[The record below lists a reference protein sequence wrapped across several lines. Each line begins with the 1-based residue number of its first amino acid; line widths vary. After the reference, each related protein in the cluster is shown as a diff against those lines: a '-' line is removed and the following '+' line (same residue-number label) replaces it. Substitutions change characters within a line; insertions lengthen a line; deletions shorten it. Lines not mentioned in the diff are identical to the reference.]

1 MSDVTSSVL
10 APWSNFYVIVGSS
23 AAGLTGLMFVVITL
37 IAGMDREQRTPEG
50 IGAFGTPTVMHF
62 CIALLISA
70 ALAAPWNSLV
80 PPATLVGLSGLF
92 GMLHVLRAAR
102 KAVRQTAYQTVGED
116 WVWYSVLPLASYV
129 TIAVAAF
136 AVPSAP
142 AGALFALAG
151 GVLLLIFI
159 GIRNAWDIV
168 TWLAVGQYYENP
180 AASDDEAPASS

>member
-1 MSDVTSSVL
+1 VASSIL

-37 IAGMDREQRTPEG
+37 IAGMDRDQRTPDG

-62 CIALLISA
+62 CVALLISA
-70 ALAAPWNSLV
+70 VLAAPWSALV
-80 PPATLVGLSGLF
+80 HPATLVGLTGLF
-92 GMLHVLRAAR
+92 GILHVLHAAR
-102 KAVRQTAYQTVGED
+102 KAVRQTAYQTVRED
-116 WVWYSVLPLASYV
+116 WIWYSVLPLASYLA
-129 TIAVAAF
+129 IAATAL
-136 AVPSAP
+136 AVLWVPTK
-142 AGALFALAG
+142 ALFALAG

-180 AASDDEAPASS
+180 AAGDDEAPASS